1 VRVSRALEL
10 EHDVGV
16 EVMVALAREGDGHAC
31 GAPSGEPRGRSKP
44 IGALAIRAHEDTL
57 DRMAHSVSSL
67 APGLLIASPPLG
79 DPNFDRTVVLLA
91 LHGESGALGFVVN
104 RVAPMTL
111 GELLS
116 LAGYGERG
124 TKDQSPVYLGGP
136 VQPSS
141 GWILGVEPEL
151 APDEA
156 GVIPIGDRMRVMS
169 SRSAFDALAHDAAE
183 RSAGELDP
191 KRRMV
196 LLGYSGWG
204 PGQLEGEIAAGAWLP
219 VPLDEGVIFDVAL
232 PQRWERAYALLG
244 LTPAGT
250 MSMRSVGEA

>member
-1 VRVSRALEL
+1 
-10 EHDVGV
+10 
-16 EVMVALAREGDGHAC
+16 M
-31 GAPSGEPRGRSKP
+31 
-44 IGALAIRAHEDTL
+44 DTL
-57 DRMAHSVSSL
+57 RTMVHSASSL

-104 RVAPMTL
+104 RAAPMTL
-111 GELLS
+111 GELLVM
-116 LAGYGERG
+116 AGYGDKG
-124 TKDQSPVYLGGP
+124 NKDKSQVYLGGP

-141 GWILGVEPEL
+141 GWILCLDPTSS
-151 APDEA
+151 PDEA
-156 GVIPIGDRMRVMS
+156 GVIPIGERMCITS
-169 SRSAFDALAHDAAE
+169 SRGAFDALAHDVAE
-183 RSAGELDP
+183 GTVGDADP
-191 KRRMV
+191 QRRMV
-196 LLGYSGWG
+196 LLGYSGWA

-219 VPLDEGVIFDVAL
+219 VPLDERVIFDVDL